1 MLRIIGKLLNK
12 FAKAYEV
19 LMGYIILVRS
29 GCVCKGPIHLSKHVR
44 LRATD
49 CGKAQI
55 GARVVIDR
63 YADITVKYGNL
74 RIGDDTYL
82 GQFSVVC
89 ARDSIEIGR
98 DCLIAEHVTIRD
110 QDHIFGGRKPTRASS
125 FVTAPIRIGDN
136 VWLGAKVTVLKGIT
150 IGDNSVIGA
159 NSVVTRNIPA
169 NSVAVGSPA
178 RVIRKIENG
187 S

>member
-1 MLRIIGKLLNK
+1 M
-12 FAKAYEV
+12 
-19 LMGYIILVRS
+19 
-29 GCVCKGPIHLSKHVR
+29 
-44 LRATD
+44 RATD
-49 CGKAQI
+49 
-55 GARVVIDR
+55 GAKIIFGNHVTIDR
-63 YADITVKYGNL
+63 FTDLNAKHGFLLIGSRTYVGQFCVICARKDI
-74 RIGDDTYL
+74 RIGT
-82 GQFSVVC
+82 
-89 ARDSIEIGR
+89 

-110 QDHIFGGRKPTRASS
+110 QDHIFRGRKPTRASG

-169 NSVAVGSPA
+169 NSVAVGNPA
-178 RVIRKIENG
+178 RVIRKIEKV

>member
-1 MLRIIGKLLNK
+1 VLRIISKLLNK

-19 LMGYIILVRS
+19 LMGHVILVRS
-29 GCVCKGPIHLSKHVR
+29 GCVCEGPIHLYKHVR

-49 CGKAQI
+49 CGKVRI

-89 ARDSIEIGR
+89 AQDSIEIGR

-110 QDHIFGGRKPTRASS
+110 QDHIFLGQKPTRASG

-159 NSVVTRNIPA
+159 NSVVSRNIPA
-169 NSVAVGSPA
+169 NSVAVGNPA
-178 RVIRKIENG
+178 RVIRKIENL